1 MSIRGFLWLI
11 VLFASAAALAV
22 LGQREAGQVI
32 ILYAPYR
39 LEFSLNLL
47 IVILIAAGIALYAL
61 IRLLSTLWKMPARL
75 AAYRARARVAKGHA
89 VLRQAWN
96 YLSAG
101 RLRALKNPLKPPA
114 ARLTIRGLPR

>member
-61 IRLLSTLWKMPARL
+61 IRLLSNLWKMPARL
-75 AAYRARARVAKGHA
+75 AAYRARPRCQSARRFASGMGISE
-89 VLRQAWN
+89 R
-96 YLSAG
+96 
-101 RLRALKNPLKPPA
+101 RTFC
-114 ARLTIRGLPR
+114 AR